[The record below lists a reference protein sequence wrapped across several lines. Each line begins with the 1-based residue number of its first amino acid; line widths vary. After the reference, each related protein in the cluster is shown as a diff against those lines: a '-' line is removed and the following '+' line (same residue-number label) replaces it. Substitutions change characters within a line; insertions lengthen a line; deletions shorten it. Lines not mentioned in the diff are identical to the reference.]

1 MQQSDTIWTGKITFK
16 FWSIFSSI
24 GVDIFRVLIRISSV
38 FMFGGHTQQQ
48 QQQNRANFMRP
59 QTATTAAVEG
69 ELSSKEATNLCVRF
83 SFSQLII

>member
-24 GVDIFRVLIRISSV
+24 GVDIFGVLIRISSV

-48 QQQNRANFMRP
+48 QQNGANFMRP
-59 QTATTAAVEG
+59 QTATTAAVGG

-83 SFSQLII
+83 SFSQLIT